1 MASNNTLNGK
11 KRGAQLVESKDGG
24 FRSEGFIAEKHF
36 LSKSTYDAMRISMS
50 HFYRVSRTTMPANF
64 VKHKKFLGGTNW
76 NVAKER

>member
-36 LSKSTYDAMRISMS
+36 LSKSTYDAMSITLY
-50 HFYRVSRTTMPANF
+50 HLYRVSSTNMPANF
-64 VKHKKFLGGTNW
+64 EKTPIQFLFGMKRT
-76 NVAKER
+76 V